1 MKVAVYCGSQLGVS
15 AIFEETAYALGEQL
29 AKQQHTI
36 VYGGSNV
43 GLMGAVADAA
53 LHNSGAVIG
62 VLPEQLKKRE
72 IAHEKLTELHFV
84 ESMHVRKAMMA
95 DMADAFIAYPGGVG
109 TLDEF
114 FEVFTW
120 AHIGIHQK
128 PVILFNVAGF
138 YDDLIRHID
147 CMIAEGFVRESYKDF
162 FYIATNLEEVST
174 ILSNYTVTQ

>member
-1 MKVAVYCGSQLGVS
+1 MKIAVYCGSQLGVS
-15 AIFEETAYALGEQL
+15 QIFEETAYALGEQL
-29 AKQQHTI
+29 ATDGHTI

-53 LHNSGAVIG
+53 LSNGGAVIG

-138 YDDLIRHID
+138 YDDLIRHIER
-147 CMIAEGFVRESYKDF
+147 MIKEGFIQPTHKNF
-162 FYIATNLEEVST
+162 FYIATNLEEVSA
-174 ILSNYTVTQ
+174 ILSNNTVTQ